1 MNEIKRIA
9 ASMFRLSLTAMVGVV
24 IGHGSVIGLEWKEV
38 LGAGAF
44 AGLIV
49 LYNYL
54 NPSDRNYGKTT
65 QDENKI

>member
-1 MNEIKRIA
+1 MTEIKRIA

-24 IGHGSVIGLEWKEV
+24 IGNGSVVGLNWEEV

-44 AGLIV
+44 AACVV

-54 NPSDRNYGKTT
+54 NPDNLNYGKTGN
-65 QDENKI
+65 NKINT